1 MHYALKYI
9 LSAENFYH
17 LTAERIVYFK
27 SALRCKLV
35 GIGIEEIVL
44 EEYLLYHHF
53 GMEDVRLVDVNVN
66 CVIFFERFPCDI
78 VLNGG
83 YFVVDE
89 ELFAL
94 LVTGKASYLIVYR
107 YNIGVEA
114 SDKVVEGFQ
123 RSDLSAG
130 GNVDI
135 NTERCDSVIGVKFG
149 IGMHGKVALIEVTCY
164 ALLFNGRCHSVPEVA
179 GFVDTCVFAVF
190 VRDEERCRS
199 TLRLIILF

>member
-1 MHYALKYI
+1 M
-9 LSAENFYH
+9 EN
-17 LTAERIVYFK
+17 
-27 SALRCKLV
+27 
-35 GIGIEEIVL
+35 
-44 EEYLLYHHF
+44 
-53 GMEDVRLVDVNVN
+53 VRLVDIDVN

-94 LVTGKASYLIVYR
+94 LVAGKASYLIVYR

-130 GNVDI
+130 GNIDI
-135 NTERCDSVIGVKFG
+135 NAERCDGIIGVKFG
-149 IGMHGKVALIEVTCY
+149 IGMHGEMALIEMTCY
-164 ALLFNGRCHSVPEVA
+164 ALLFNGRSHCVSEVEGSVDA
-179 GFVDTCVFAVF
+179 CIFAVF
-190 VRDEERCRS
+190 VRDEERCRCA
-199 TLRLIILF
+199 LRLIVLL